1 MAILD
6 FTLSKNLLPY
16 HSVAYGCKAWLRSF
30 DNILLP
36 KMKTIRADTIFIY
49 SWKSR
54 RDKPDTSLYKR
65 VFSTESLWCK
75 NQNNHKSQSEQRKI
89 KRGTNENSKKLTS
102 EPPKTQENAS
112 VQVAIG
118 LFWFLLV
125 EKLVR
130 VFWNN
135 KKRSKAKSKKFRIT
149 LDPQLKI
156 SLISSFFS
164 KLILRADKLTL
175 ATNLQVCNSWEGNR
189 DWGLIFGS
197 PWQDRKFTVFENL
210 FWVAANSWNEDCLD
224 RRYSRRESW
233 HYNLKDERA
242 FIS

>member
-16 HSVAYGCKAWLRSF
+16 HGVAYGCKAWLRSF
-30 DNILLP
+30 DNILLL

-75 NQNNHKSQSEQRKI
+75 NQNNHNSQSEQRKI

-118 LFWFLLV
+118 LFWFFLV
-125 EKLVR
+125 GNWCESFGTIRSEVKQNQRNPELRWTLNWKVVLSVR
-130 VFWNN
+130 FSANWFWE
-135 KKRSKAKSKKFRIT
+135 
-149 LDPQLKI
+149 Q
-156 SLISSFFS
+156 
-164 KLILRADKLTL
+164 
-175 ATNLQVCNSWEGNR
+175 TNLHSQPIYKCATAGKEIGIG
-189 DWGLIFGS
+189 DWFLG
-197 PWQDRKFTVFENL
+197 V
-210 FWVAANSWNEDCLD
+210 LD
-224 RRYSRRESW
+224 KRES
-233 HYNLKDERA
+233 LLSLRICSELLPILEMKIA
-242 FIS
+242 

>member
-1 MAILD
+1 
-6 FTLSKNLLPY
+6 
-16 HSVAYGCKAWLRSF
+16 
-30 DNILLP
+30 
-36 KMKTIRADTIFIY
+36 MKTIWADTIFIY

-75 NQNNHKSQSEQRKI
+75 NQNNHNSQSEQRKI

-125 EKLVR
+125 GKLVR

-135 KKRSKAKSKKFRIT
+135 KKRSKAKSKKSRIT
-149 LDPQLKI
+149 LDLNWKVVL
-156 SLISSFFS
+156 SVRFS
-164 KLILRADKLTL
+164 ANWFWEQ
-175 ATNLQVCNSWEGNR
+175 TNLHSQPIYKCATAGKEIGIG
-189 DWGLIFGS
+189 DWFLG
-197 PWQDRKFTVFENL
+197 V
-210 FWVAANSWNEDCLD
+210 LD
-224 RRYSRRESW
+224 KRES
-233 HYNLKDERA
+233 LLSLRICSELLPILEMKIA
-242 FIS
+242 